1 MVVPI
6 FVKRSTALEEMD
18 WQQILEVSCSQNKL
32 HALHSGYTYTDL
44 WLSLTADSSHMHVPM
59 YSVNNPK
66 GQQSPSASMAVPWR
80 VELCWFPGVLTSP
93 RCRIKCTR
101 YSFVSPHRCGWAG
114 QWLGMLAKSTDMF
127 PESHAVLAPTL
138 RRTGRLKRDHL
149 PRKACAS
156 TRLQDVSS
164 NFQWCGKE
172 YRQ

>member
-66 GQQSPSASMAVPWR
+66 GQQSPSASMAVPWSSGNVLISWR
-80 VELCWFPGVLTSP
+80 AHKPQVQNKMCTLQLC
-93 RCRIKCTR
+93 
-101 YSFVSPHRCGWAG
+101 VSTPA
-114 QWLGMLAKSTDMF
+114 WLGWPMAWHASKVYWHVSWKSCYFGTNPKKDKQTEKRLSSK
-127 PESHAVLAPTL
+127 ESMCIY
-138 RRTGRLKRDHL
+138 KI
-149 PRKACAS
+149 
-156 TRLQDVSS
+156 TR
-164 NFQWCGKE
+164 CI
-172 YRQ
+172 